1 MVAAASL
8 SHSATG
14 WAGQKHGLLC
24 WHSGHVSRPSR
35 SSRHPAES
43 ARARMSASPSAAG
56 LVWCEMHGAISH
68 HTIGIR
74 SWSPIRASP
83 AVPGREALLALAGGP
98 SAGGLGTAIS
108 HFAPPSSG
116 GWSMAVPP
124 LGRALLNLASL
135 PSSRNWAIQASI
147 SCALTSSGE
156 ILTFI
161 SKPSLRYTK
170 LADGL
175 RHASRRVKVLARP
188 PAQPNAL
195 RAEAAAEEV
204 GLL

>member
-1 MVAAASL
+1 
-8 SHSATG
+8 
-14 WAGQKHGLLC
+14 
-24 WHSGHVSRPSR
+24 
-35 SSRHPAES
+35 
-43 ARARMSASPSAAG
+43 
-56 LVWCEMHGAISH
+56 
-68 HTIGIR
+68 
-74 SWSPIRASP
+74 
-83 AVPGREALLALAGGP
+83 
-98 SAGGLGTAIS
+98 
-108 HFAPPSSG
+108 
-116 GWSMAVPP
+116 MAVPP
-124 LGRALLNLASL
+124 LGRASLNLASL

-204 GLL
+204 GLLSSQRLILHGNRVALPVRGCARDEARPWCGEMERAATPVLVTRRASTES